1 MANIEEKNIQVL
13 LKSFARANNLPLD
26 KDEIWESISAAEEY
40 MQSPIAYAGQTIK
53 VLLDDGKYKS
63 FILQKNDENNNL
75 VMEEIK
81 ASIDESKLK
90 KWVQIVDELPEQ
102 GDSQDII
109 YILTTTGAGHIW
121 TGSEFKV
128 VFTNTQID
136 TSNFAKLDGATFT
149 GSVILAQ
156 DPVEKLEA
164 VTKQYADKIAE
175 KTNTNETNISNLLAA
190 INSMSGVVSGH
201 DTDIKTLK
209 QQAEELKTFINTL
222 TGEDVGSS
230 VRQIATEVLST
241 ELLADGNTENFE
253 TLKEL
258 AAWLADHP
266 EEAADMNLSIQQNA
280 NAIQGHAMVLTNL
293 QSQIDALKNNSGTG
307 GGESGG
313 STDVSGLISRIAKNE
328 EDINAINNPET
339 GLLAQAQNSLDAL
352 KVSLGTAAYKNIEDF
367 DSAGSAQ
374 AALVNAQAYTDS
386 RLSWTTI

>member
-1 MANIEEKNIQVL
+1 MAIEEKNIQVL

-63 FILQKNDENNNL
+63 FILQEDENNKSL

-121 TGSEFKV
+121 TGTEFKV

-156 DPVEKLEA
+156 DPIEKLEA

-175 KTNTNETNISNLLAA
+175 KADENKTSINNLLAA
-190 INSMSGVVSGH
+190 VNGISGVVSGH

-209 QQAEELKTFINTL
+209 QQAEQLQTSISTL
-222 TGEDVGSS
+222 VGEDINNS

-258 AAWLADHP
+258 SAWLADHP
-266 EEAADMNLSIQQNA
+266 EEVADMNLSIQN
-280 NAIQGHAMVLTNL
+280 NTRAIQGHSTVLTNL
-293 QSQIDALKNNSGTG
+293 QSQIDALKNSGGTG
-307 GGESGG
+307 GGA
-313 STDVSGLISRIAKNE
+313 DVSDLISRIAKNE
-328 EDINAINNPET
+328 EDISAINNSET
-339 GLLAQAQNSLDAL
+339 GLLAQAQNRLDAF
-352 KVSLGTAAYKNIEDF
+352 KASLGTAAYKNEEDF
-367 DSAGSAQ
+367 DVAGAAQ
-374 AALVNAQAYTDS
+374 AALANAQAYTDS

>member
-1 MANIEEKNIQVL
+1 MADLEQKNIQTL
-13 LKSFARANNLPLD
+13 LKAFARANSLPLD
-26 KDEIWESISAAEEY
+26 KDEIWESISEAEAY
-40 MQSPIAYAGQTIK
+40 VQSPIAYAGQTIK

-63 FILQKNDENNNL
+63 FILQKDGSSL
-75 VMEEIK
+75 LMEELK

-90 KWVQIVDELPEQ
+90 KWVQIVDTLPEQ
-102 GDSQDII
+102 GESQDII
-109 YILTTTGAGHIW
+109 YILTTTGVGYIW

-128 VFTNTQID
+128 IFTNTQID

-175 KTNTNETNISNLLAA
+175 KTNTNETSISNLLAA
-190 INSMSGVVSGH
+190 VNAMSGALSGH

-209 QQAEELKTFINTL
+209 QQAEELKTSVNTL
-222 TGEDVGSS
+222 IGEDVGSS
-230 VRQIATEVLST
+230 IRQIATEVLST

-258 AAWLADHP
+258 ATWLADHP
-266 EEAADMNLSIQQNA
+266 EEAADMNLSIQQNT
-280 NAIQGHAMVLTNL
+280 NAIQGHAIALTNL
-293 QSQIDALKNNSGTG
+293 QSQIDALKNSGGTG
-307 GGESGG
+307 GS
-313 STDVSGLISRIAKNE
+313 SDNPTDVSELISRIAKNE
-328 EDINAINNPET
+328 EDISAINNPET

-352 KVSLGTAAYKNIEDF
+352 KVSLGTAAYKNVEDF
-367 DSAGSAQ
+367 DVAGAAQ
-374 AALVNAQAYTDS
+374 AALANAQAYTDS

>member
-1 MANIEEKNIQVL
+1 MAIEEKNIQVL

-63 FILQKNDENNNL
+63 FILQEDENNKSL

-109 YILTTTGAGHIW
+109 YILTTTGAGHMW
-121 TGSEFKV
+121 TGTEFKV

-156 DPVEKLEA
+156 DPIEKLEA

-175 KTNTNETNISNLLAA
+175 KADENKTSITNLLAA
-190 INSMSGVVSGH
+190 VNGINGVVSGH

-209 QQAEELKTFINTL
+209 QQAEELKASINTL

-230 VRQIATEVLST
+230 IRQIATEVLST

-258 AAWLADHP
+258 SAWLADHP
-266 EEAADMNLSIQQNA
+266 EEAADMNLSIQQNT
-280 NAIQGHAMVLTNL
+280 NAIQGHTMVLTNL
-293 QSQIDALKNNSGTG
+293 QSQIDALKNSGGTGTG
-307 GGESGG
+307 GGA
-313 STDVSGLISRIAKNE
+313 DVSDLISRIAKTE
-328 EDINAINNPET
+328 EDISAINNSET
-339 GLLAQAQNSLDAL
+339 GLLAQAQTRLDAF
-352 KVSLGTAAYKNIEDF
+352 KASLGTAAYKNEEDF
-367 DSAGSAQ
+367 DAAGAAQ
-374 AALVNAQAYTDS
+374 AALANAQAYTDS

>member
-1 MANIEEKNIQVL
+1 MAIEEKNIQVL

-63 FILQKNDENNNL
+63 FILQEDENNKSL

-121 TGSEFKV
+121 TGTEFKV

-156 DPVEKLEA
+156 DPIEKLEA

-175 KTNTNETNISNLLAA
+175 KTDENKTSITNLLAA
-190 INSMSGVVSGH
+190 VNGINGVVSGH

-209 QQAEELKTFINTL
+209 QQAEELKASINTL

-230 VRQIATEVLST
+230 IRQIATEVLST

-258 AAWLADHP
+258 SAWLADHP
-266 EEAADMNLSIQQNA
+266 EEAADMNLSIQQNT
-280 NAIQGHAMVLTNL
+280 NAIQGHTMVLTNL
-293 QSQIDALKNNSGTG
+293 QSQIDALKNSGGTGTG
-307 GGESGG
+307 GGA
-313 STDVSGLISRIAKNE
+313 DVSDLISRIAKNE
-328 EDINAINNPET
+328 EDISAINNSET
-339 GLLAQAQNSLDAL
+339 GLLAQAQTRLDAF
-352 KVSLGTAAYKNIEDF
+352 KASLGTAAYKNEEDF
-367 DSAGSAQ
+367 DVAGAAQ

>member
-1 MANIEEKNIQVL
+1 MAIEEKNIQVL

-63 FILQKNDENNNL
+63 FILQEDENDSL

-90 KWVQIVDELPEQ
+90 KWVQIVDELPEK
-102 GDSQDII
+102 GESQDII
-109 YILTTTGAGHIW
+109 YILTTTGAGHMW
-121 TGSEFKV
+121 TGTEFKV

-136 TSNFAKLDGATFT
+136 TSNFARLDGATFT

-190 INSMSGVVSGH
+190 VNGMSGVVSGH

-209 QQAEELKTFINTL
+209 QQAEELKASLNTL
-222 TGEDVGSS
+222 VGEDAGSS
-230 VRQIATEVLST
+230 VRQITTQVLAT

-266 EEAADMNLSIQQNA
+266 EEAADMNLSIQNNTA
-280 NAIQGHAMVLTNL
+280 AIQGHAAVLTNL
-293 QSQIDALKNNSGTG
+293 QAQIDALKNSGG
-307 GGESGG
+307 AGGG
-313 STDVSGLISRIAKNE
+313 STDVSDLIARIAKNE
-328 EDINAINNPET
+328 SDISAINNSET
-339 GLLAQAQNSLDAL
+339 GILAQAQ
-352 KVSLGTAAYKNIEDF
+352 T
-367 DSAGSAQ
+367 
-374 AALVNAQAYTDS
+374 YTDS

>member
-53 VLLDDGKYKS
+53 VLMDDGKYQL
-63 FILQKNDENNNL
+63 FTLQKDENKNGL
-75 VMEEIK
+75 AMEEIK

-90 KWVQIVDELPEQ
+90 KWIQIVDELPEK
-102 GDSQDII
+102 GESQDII
-109 YILTTTGAGHIW
+109 YILTTTGAGHMW
-121 TGSEFKV
+121 TGTEFKV

-156 DPVEKLEA
+156 DPIEKLEA

-175 KTNTNETNISNLLAA
+175 KANVNETNISNLLAA
-190 INSMSGVVSGH
+190 VNGMNGVISGH

-209 QQAEELKTFINTL
+209 QKAEELQASINTL

-266 EEAADMNLSIQQNA
+266 EEVADMNLSIQQNT
-280 NAIQGHAMVLTNL
+280 NAIQGHAAVLTNL

-307 GGESGG
+307 GGSEG
-313 STDVSGLISRIAKNE
+313 STDVSSLISRIAKNE
-328 EDINAINNPET
+328 EDISAINNPET

-367 DSAGSAQ
+367 DSAGAAQ
-374 AALVNAQAYTDS
+374 AALTNAQAYTDS

>member
-26 KDEIWESISAAEEY
+26 KDEIWETISAAEEY

-63 FILQKNDENNNL
+63 FILQKDDENNNL

-136 TSNFAKLDGATFT
+136 TSSFAKLDGATFT

-156 DPVEKLEA
+156 DPIEKLEA

-190 INSMSGVVSGH
+190 VNGMSGVISGH

-209 QQAEELKTFINTL
+209 QQAEELKTSINTL

-266 EEAADMNLSIQQNA
+266 EEAADMNLSIQQNT
-280 NAIQGHAMVLTNL
+280 NAIQGHTMVLTNL

-307 GGESGG
+307 G
-313 STDVSGLISRIAKNE
+313 STDVSDLISRIAKNE
-328 EDINAINNPET
+328 EDISAINNSET
-339 GLLAQAQNSLDAL
+339 GLLAQAQNRLDAF
-352 KVSLGTAAYKNIEDF
+352 KASLGTAAYKNIEDF
-367 DSAGSAQ
+367 DSAGAAQ
-374 AALVNAQAYTDS
+374 TALVNAQAYTDS

>member
-1 MANIEEKNIQVL
+1 MAIEEKNIQVL

-63 FILQKNDENNNL
+63 FILQEDENNKSL

-109 YILTTTGAGHIW
+109 YILTTTGAGHMW

-175 KTNTNETNISNLLAA
+175 KTSTNETNISNLLAA
-190 INSMSGVVSGH
+190 VNTMNGVVSGH
-201 DTDIKTLK
+201 GADIQTLK
-209 QQAEELKTFINTL
+209 QQAEELKTSINTL
-222 TGEDVGSS
+222 IGEDVGSS
-230 VRQIATEVLST
+230 IRQITTEVLST
-241 ELLADGNTENFE
+241 ELLADGNTKNFE

-266 EEAADMNLSIQQNA
+266 EEAADMNLSIQQNT

-293 QSQIDALKNNSGTG
+293 QSQIDALKNSGGTG
-307 GGESGG
+307 GGGG
-313 STDVSGLISRIAKNE
+313 SDVSDLISRIAKNE
-328 EDINAINNPET
+328 EDISAINNSET
-339 GLLAQAQNSLDAL
+339 GLLAQAQNRLDAF
-352 KVSLGTAAYKNIEDF
+352 KASLGTAAYKNEEDF
-367 DSAGSAQ
+367 DVAGAAQ
-374 AALVNAQAYTDS
+374 AALANAQAYTDS
-386 RLSWTTI
+386 RLSWATI

>member
-1 MANIEEKNIQVL
+1 MAIEEKNIQVL

-53 VLLDDGKYKS
+53 VLMDDGKYQL
-63 FILQKNDENNNL
+63 FTLQKDENKNSL
-75 VMEEIK
+75 AMEEIK
-81 ASIDESKLK
+81 ASVDESKLK

-109 YILTTTGAGHIW
+109 YILTTTGSGHMW
-121 TGSEFKV
+121 TGTEFKV

-156 DPVEKLEA
+156 DPIEKLEA

-175 KTNTNETNISNLLAA
+175 KADENKTSITNLLAA
-190 INSMSGVVSGH
+190 VNGINGVVSGH

-209 QQAEELKTFINTL
+209 QQAEELKTSINTL

-230 VRQIATEVLST
+230 IRQIATEVLST

-258 AAWLADHP
+258 SAWLADHP
-266 EEAADMNLSIQQNA
+266 EEAADMNLSIQQNT
-280 NAIQGHAMVLTNL
+280 NAIQGHTMVLTNL
-293 QSQIDALKNNSGTG
+293 QSQIDALKNSGGTGTG
-307 GGESGG
+307 GDA
-313 STDVSGLISRIAKNE
+313 DVSDLISRIAKTE
-328 EDINAINNPET
+328 EDISAINNSET
-339 GLLAQAQNSLDAL
+339 GLLAQAQTRLDAF
-352 KVSLGTAAYKNIEDF
+352 KASLGTAAYKNEEDF
-367 DSAGSAQ
+367 DAAGAAQ
-374 AALVNAQAYTDS
+374 AALANAQAYTDS

>member
-1 MANIEEKNIQVL
+1 MAIEEKNIQVL

-63 FILQKNDENNNL
+63 FILQEDENNKSL

-109 YILTTTGAGHIW
+109 YILTTTGAGHMW

-175 KTNTNETNISNLLAA
+175 KTSTNETNISNLLAA
-190 INSMSGVVSGH
+190 VNTMNGVVSGH
-201 DTDIKTLK
+201 GADIQTLK
-209 QQAEELKTFINTL
+209 QQAEELKTSINTL
-222 TGEDVGSS
+222 IGEDVGSS
-230 VRQIATEVLST
+230 IRQITTEVLST
-241 ELLADGNTENFE
+241 ELLADGNTKNFE

-266 EEAADMNLSIQQNA
+266 EEAADMNLSIQQNT

-293 QSQIDALKNNSGTG
+293 QSQIDALKNSGGTG
-307 GGESGG
+307 GGGG
-313 STDVSGLISRIAKNE
+313 SDVSDLISRIAKNE
-328 EDINAINNPET
+328 EDISAINNSET
-339 GLLAQAQNSLDAL
+339 GLLAQAQNRLDAF
-352 KVSLGTAAYKNIEDF
+352 KASLGTAAYKNEEDF
-367 DSAGSAQ
+367 DVAGAAQ
-374 AALVNAQAYTDS
+374 AALTNAQAYTDS
-386 RLSWTTI
+386 RLSWATI

>member
-1 MANIEEKNIQVL
+1 MAIEEKNIQVL

-63 FILQKNDENNNL
+63 FILQKNDENDSL

-90 KWVQIVDELPEQ
+90 KWVQIVDELPEK
-102 GDSQDII
+102 GESQDII
-109 YILTTTGAGHIW
+109 YILTTTGAGHMW
-121 TGSEFKV
+121 TGTEFKV

-136 TSNFAKLDGATFT
+136 TSNFARLDGATFT

-190 INSMSGVVSGH
+190 VNGMSGVVSGH

-209 QQAEELKTFINTL
+209 QQAEELKASLNTL
-222 TGEDVGSS
+222 VGEDAGSS
-230 VRQIATEVLST
+230 VRQITTQVLAT

-266 EEAADMNLSIQQNA
+266 EEAADMNLSIQNNTA
-280 NAIQGHAMVLTNL
+280 AIQGHAAVLTNL
-293 QSQIDALKNNSGTG
+293 QAQIDALKNSGG
-307 GGESGG
+307 AGGG
-313 STDVSGLISRIAKNE
+313 STDVSDLIARIAKNE
-328 EDINAINNPET
+328 SDISAINNSET
-339 GLLAQAQNSLDAL
+339 GILAQAQ
-352 KVSLGTAAYKNIEDF
+352 T
-367 DSAGSAQ
+367 
-374 AALVNAQAYTDS
+374 YTDS